1 MNHLLR
7 GLAPLSEEA
16 WAGLDDEVSARLKP
30 NLAARRLVDFS
41 GPYGWQHDAS
51 ALGRVGELGELPGGM
66 PGEGVTTRQRQ
77 VLPLVEVRVPCTIS
91 RAEIAS
97 AERGAADVE
106 LEAARKA
113 AEQAARIEN
122 RAVFHGW
129 GEACITG
136 ITEASSHQKSTLGE
150 NSGDYPSVVAQAVDK
165 LRRAGIE
172 GPYGLVVGPD
182 GYTHIVETTEHGGYL
197 LMDHL
202 RRVLGG
208 GSVVRSPGVDGAVVL
223 SLRGGDFRLEVG
235 QDLSVG
241 YERHDDASVTFYL
254 EESFTFRV
262 LEPDAAI
269 ALTR

>member
-7 GLAPLSEEA
+7 DLAPLSDTA
-16 WAGLDDEVSARLKP
+16 WAAIDSEVAERLKP
-30 NLAARRLVDFS
+30 HLAARRLADFH
-41 GPYGWQHDAS
+41 GPHGWQHDAS
-51 ALGRVGELGELPGGM
+51 GLGRIATLSGPPAGEVGEGT
-66 PGEGVTTRQRQ
+66 TTRQRQ
-77 VLPLVEVRVPCTIS
+77 VLPLVEVRVPFTLS
-91 RAEIAS
+91 RAEIAD
-97 AERGAADVE
+97 AERGALD
-106 LEAARKA
+106 LDLDAARQA
-113 AEQAARIEN
+113 AERAARIEN

-129 GEACITG
+129 EEACMTG
-136 ITEASSHQKSTLGE
+136 ITQASSHPASALGE
-150 NSGDYPSVVAQAVDK
+150 DADDYPRVAARAVDT
-165 LRRAGIE
+165 LRSAGIE
-172 GPYGLVVGPD
+172 GPYGLVIDPE

-208 GSVVRSPGVDGAVVL
+208 GSVVRSPGIDGAVVM

-241 YERHDDASVTFYL
+241 YERHDDTAVTFYL

-262 LEPDAAI
+262 TEPDAAI